1 MITTITIEKDGV
13 QRMEYEFDE
22 SRSITDK
29 RRMMRSNLVL
39 IDLIDAF
46 EDGRLKKDVSTFDPP
61 RWLVE

>member
-13 QRMEYEFDE
+13 QRMECEFDE
-22 SRSITDK
+22 SWSVTDR
-29 RRMMRSNLVL
+29 RRMMRSNLRLIGL
-39 IDLIDAF
+39 IDTF